1 MIFKTTILF
10 LLVGTLLIAQDTV
23 EDREAPSV
31 VDNLAPSVIKMPEQA
46 VQRMASFSK
55 VPDEMMQENNES
67 AFEMVNGVLRKKIKN
82 IEEPTHIELE
92 DEAKEVENLEPD
104 SLITFE

>member
-10 LLVGTLLIAQDTV
+10 VLVGALIFADTV

-46 VQRMASFSK
+46 VQRIASFSK
-55 VPDEMMQENNES
+55 VPDEIMPENNES

>member
-10 LLVGTLLIAQDTV
+10 VLVGALIFADTV

-31 VDNLAPSVIKMPEQA
+31 VDNLAPSVIKMPEQVA
-46 VQRMASFSK
+46 QKIVSISK
-55 VPDEMMQENNES
+55 VPDEMMPENNES